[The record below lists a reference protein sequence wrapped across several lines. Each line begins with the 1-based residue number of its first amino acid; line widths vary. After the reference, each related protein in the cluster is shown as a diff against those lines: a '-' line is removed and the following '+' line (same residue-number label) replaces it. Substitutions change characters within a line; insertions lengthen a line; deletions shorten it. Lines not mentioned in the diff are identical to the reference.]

1 MLWWTDCVRLD
12 VPVMGHNTLDGIKA
26 ETHMSFRSRLL
37 LFFMIIVIVPMVAV
51 ALVLFSITAD
61 SETGKADAQ
70 IAQGLRAAFAIYDSD
85 RSEARPQLA
94 RVARDTPL
102 AQALARRDRAA
113 LAGRIRTLKRS
124 VPGVL
129 RISVYD
135 SDRRLLAEGGRP
147 DAVAAAVAAPATAKG
162 RIGYVAVSVTT
173 GRAYAA
179 EVRRVT
185 GLQASVA
192 AGSRVA
198 GSTIPRAAANELRS
212 GNVKVG
218 GSEYRG
224 RVASLDD
231 PFGPPVRV
239 AVYEDR
245 GKLSSSIS
253 HRRLVIGA
261 ILGAFLLL
269 ALLSSVVVVR
279 ALQRQVETFLE
290 AARRLARGDFSRP
303 VPVEGSDEFA
313 QLGKEFNA
321 MSGQLAVK
329 IEEVQRKRGEL
340 EETIRRVGEAFAAGL
355 DRQEM
360 VNIAV
365 RTAVEA
371 CQADV
376 GRALP
381 LDIRRMKTAR
391 VGEETAELEAA
402 LETAERRAFEI
413 HLEDSSDWL
422 EMLEAPVEGE
432 GDLEHTPARERRPVR
447 VAQGGYFAMA
457 VPLMAR
463 PALGRGVEQVGVVS
477 IARSGRDFD
486 EGEYDLFAYLAGQA
500 AVSIENVDLH
510 ETVRRQA
517 LTDELTGL
525 YNLRHFHDTL
535 DAELERQRR
544 FGTEVGLVMLDI
556 DDFKKINDTY
566 GHQQGDLVLIEVA
579 RALRNL
585 SRDID
590 EPARYG
596 GEEMAVIL
604 PQTDVAGAELLAER
618 MRTAVEDLRIDR
630 LDGEGELTV
639 TASFGVASMPYNAH
653 DKAALIAEADAALY
667 RAKRA
672 GKNRVARAEPVP
684 AES

>member
-1 MLWWTDCVRLD
+1 
-12 VPVMGHNTLDGIKA
+12 
-26 ETHMSFRSRLL
+26 
-37 LFFMIIVIVPMVAV
+37 MIIVIVPMIAV

-70 IAQGLRAAFAIYDSD
+70 IAQGLRSAFAIYDSD
-85 RSEARPQLA
+85 RGAA
-94 RVARDTPL
+94 
-102 AQALARRDRAA
+102 RAA
-113 LAGRIRTLKRS
+113 LARVVRDPALARALASGNRAAVAARAQALQQE
-124 VPGVL
+124 VPGAL
-129 RISVYD
+129 RVEVYD
-135 SDRRLLAEGGRP
+135 TNRRLLAAAGRT
-147 DAVAAAVAAPATAKG
+147 DAVAVSVAAPSSRG
-162 RIGYVAVSVTT
+162 RRLGYVAVSSTS
-173 GRAYAA
+173 GRAYVD
-179 EVRRVT
+179 EVSRVT
-185 GLQASVA
+185 GLEAHVA
-192 AGSRVA
+192 RGTPVVA
-198 GSTIPRAAANELRS
+198 STIPGATNAPLRS
-212 GNVKVG
+212 GDITIDGN
-218 GSEYRG
+218 EYRG
-224 RVASLDD
+224 RVGSVGD
-231 PFGPPVRV
+231 PFGPAVRV
-239 AVYEDR
+239 GVYEGR
-245 GKLSSSIS
+245 GKLTSSIS
-253 HRRLVIGA
+253 HRRLLIGG

-303 VPVEGSDEFA
+303 VPVEGGDEFA
-313 QLGKEFNA
+313 QLGREFNA

-371 CQADV
+371 CQAEV

-391 VGEETAELEAA
+391 VGEETPELEAA
-402 LETAERRAFEI
+402 LEAAERRAFEI
-413 HLEDSSDWL
+413 HLEDSEDWL
-422 EMLEAPVEGE
+422 AMLEATSDGDGE
-432 GDLEHTPARERRPVR
+432 AIPGRERRPVR
-447 VAQGGYFAMA
+447 VAQDGYYAMA

-477 IARSGRDFD
+477 IARAGRDFD
-486 EGEYDLFAYLAGQA
+486 DGEYDLFAYLAGQA

-535 DAELERQRR
+535 DTELERQRR
-544 FGTEVGLVMLDI
+544 FGTNVGLVMLDI
-556 DDFKKINDTY
+556 DDFKQVNDNY

>member
-1 MLWWTDCVRLD
+1 
-12 VPVMGHNTLDGIKA
+12 
-26 ETHMSFRSRLL
+26 
-37 LFFMIIVIVPMVAV
+37 
-51 ALVLFSITAD
+51 VLFSITAD

-70 IAQGLRAAFAIYDSD
+70 IAQGLRAAFAIYDAD
-85 RSEARPQLA
+85 RARGRAQLTQIARDPQLA
-94 RVARDTPL
+94 S
-102 AQALARRDRAA
+102 ALKRGDRAA
-113 LAGRIRTLKRS
+113 LQARLRTLMRG

-129 RISVYD
+129 RIAVYD
-135 SDRRLLAEGGRP
+135 TNRRLLAAAGRA
-147 DAVAAAVAAPATAKG
+147 DAVAPSVAAPSTG
-162 RIGYVAVSVTT
+162 SRRIGYVAVSVTSA
-173 GRAYAA
+173 RAYAS
-179 EVRRVT
+179 EVQRVT
-185 GLQASVA
+185 GLE
-192 AGSRVA
+192 GRVVLGDRVV
-198 GSTIPRAAANELRS
+198 GSTLTETGVIPVRS
-212 GNVKVG
+212 GDVRIHG
-218 GSEYRG
+218 HDYRG
-224 RVASLDD
+224 RFAHVGD
-231 PFGPPVRV
+231 PFGPSTQVGV
-239 AVYEDR
+239 FEDR
-245 GKLSSSIS
+245 GTLASSIS
-253 HRRLVIGA
+253 DRRLLIGA

-269 ALLSSVVVVR
+269 ALLSSAVVVR
-279 ALQRQVETFLE
+279 ALQGQVEHFLE

-303 VPVEGSDEFA
+303 VPIEGNDEFA
-313 QLGKEFNA
+313 QLGREFNA

-371 CQADV
+371 CQADT

-391 VGEETAELEAA
+391 VGRETPELVAA
-402 LETAERRAFEI
+402 LESAERYAFEI
-413 HLEDSSDWL
+413 HLDESEDWL
-422 EMLEAPVEGE
+422 AMLEATPE
-432 GDLEHTPARERRPVR
+432 GDSDGAPVRERRPVR
-447 VAQGGYFAMA
+447 IAEGNYFAMA

-463 PALGRGVEQVGVVS
+463 LAVGRALEQVGVVS
-477 IARSGRDFD
+477 IAREGRDFD
-486 EGEYDLFAYLAGQA
+486 DGEYDLFAYLAGQA

-510 ETVRRQA
+510 ETISKQA
-517 LTDELTGL
+517 VTDELTGL
-525 YNLRHFHDTL
+525 YNLRHFHDSL

-544 FGTEVGLVMLDI
+544 FGTEVGLVILDI
-556 DDFKKINDTY
+556 DDFKRVNDTY

-604 PQTDVAGAELLAER
+604 PQTDVAGAEVQAER
-618 MRTAVEDLRIDR
+618 MRAAVEELQIER
-630 LDGEGELTV
+630 LDGGGRLSV
-639 TASFGVASMPYNAH
+639 TASFGVASLPYNAN

-672 GKNRVARAEPVP
+672 GKNRVTRAEPVG

>member
-1 MLWWTDCVRLD
+1 
-12 VPVMGHNTLDGIKA
+12 
-26 ETHMSFRSRLL
+26 
-37 LFFMIIVIVPMVAV
+37 MIIVIVPMIAV

-70 IAQGLRAAFAIYDSD
+70 IAQGLRAALAIYDSD
-85 RSEARPQLA
+85 RGAARAELARIVRDRQLA
-94 RVARDTPL
+94 T
-102 AQALARRDRAA
+102 ALARGDRAA
-113 LAGRIRTLKRS
+113 VTARARTLQRK
-124 VPGVL
+124 VPGTL
-129 RISVYD
+129 RIEVYD
-135 SDRRLLAEGGRP
+135 TSRRPIASAGSA
-147 DAVAAAVAAPATAKG
+147 DAVAISVAAPSSGG
-162 RIGYVAVSVTT
+162 RRLGYVAVSSTT
-173 GRAYAA
+173 GTAYVD
-179 EVRRVT
+179 EVSRVT
-185 GLQASVA
+185 GLQARVA
-192 AGSRVA
+192 RGDRIA
-198 GSTIPRAAANELRS
+198 GSTIADGAGEPLRS
-212 GNVKVG
+212 GDVTI
-218 GSEYRG
+218 ERHDYRG
-224 RVASLDD
+224 RVASVGE
-231 PFGPPVRV
+231 PVGPATRV
-239 AVYEDR
+239 GVFEDR
-245 GKLSSSIS
+245 SKLASSIS
-253 HRRLVIGA
+253 HRRILIAV

-269 ALLSSVVVVR
+269 ALLSSIVVVR
-279 ALQRQVETFLE
+279 ALQRQVATFLD

-303 VPVEGSDEFA
+303 VPIEGGDEFA
-313 QLGKEFNA
+313 QLGREFNN

-381 LDIRRMKTAR
+381 LDIRRMKSAR
-391 VGEETAELEAA
+391 VGDGSPELQAA
-402 LETAERRAFEI
+402 LEAAERRAFEI
-413 HLEDSSDWL
+413 HLEDSDSWL
-422 EMLEAPVEGE
+422 AMLEAGSEDVDGDSGE
-432 GDLEHTPARERRPVR
+432 PTMARERRPVR
-447 VAQGGYFAMA
+447 VTQDSYHAMA

-463 PALGRGVEQVGVVS
+463 LAVGRAVEQVGVVS
-477 IARSGRDFD
+477 IAREGRDFD

-556 DDFKKINDTY
+556 DDFKRINDTY

-604 PQTDVAGAELLAER
+604 PQTDAAGAELLAER
-618 MRTAVEDLRIDR
+618 MRAAVEALQIDR
-630 LDGEGELTV
+630 LDGEGTLGV
-639 TASFGVASMPYNAH
+639 TASFGVASLPYNAQ

-672 GKNRVARAEPVP
+672 GKNRVARAEPVT